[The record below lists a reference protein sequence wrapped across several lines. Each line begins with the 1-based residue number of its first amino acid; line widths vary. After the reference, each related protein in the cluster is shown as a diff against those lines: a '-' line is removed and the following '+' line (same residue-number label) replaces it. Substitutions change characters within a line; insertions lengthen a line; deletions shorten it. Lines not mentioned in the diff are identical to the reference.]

1 LRQKESFHL
10 CLFTWGNALRWGHY
24 PTWLIC
30 QILRLQTVP

>member
-10 CLFTWGNALRWGHY
+10 CLFTWGNSLRWGHY

-30 QILRLQTVP
+30 QVLWLQTVP